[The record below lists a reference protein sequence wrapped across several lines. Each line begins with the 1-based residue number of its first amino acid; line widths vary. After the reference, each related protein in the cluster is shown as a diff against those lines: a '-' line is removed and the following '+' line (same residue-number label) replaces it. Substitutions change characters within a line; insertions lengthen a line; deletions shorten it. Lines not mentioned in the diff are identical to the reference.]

1 MRTKPLLISLVGPT
15 AIGKTAVSIEL
26 SRQLNADI
34 ISCDSRQFFKEL
46 AIGTA
51 KPTEEERSL
60 APHHFVD
67 FLSIEDEYSA
77 GDFERDA
84 LSFLETYFKE
94 NSIAIVTGGS
104 GLYLKALLKGFDDL
118 PSDLGERAVLIA
130 QFNKSGLKP
139 LQDELKEKDPV
150 QFERMDTN
158 NHQRVMRALEVC
170 RITNKPY
177 SSYLTDK
184 TVDRPFELLEIGI
197 TAERLTLY
205 ERINTRVDVMMEA
218 GLLEEAKAVYPKRAL
233 NALNTVGYKEL
244 FDFFDGRCSQEEAV
258 EKIKQHTRNFAKR
271 QMTWFKKN
279 TGAKW
284 FDISE
289 KDELIAYAI
298 EQSRKS

>member
-233 NALNTVGYKEL
+233 NSLNTVGYKEL

>member
-84 LSFLETYFKE
+84 LSLLETYFKE

>member
-34 ISCDSRQFFKEL
+34 LSCDSRQFFKEL

-84 LSFLETYFKE
+84 LSFLETYFKD

-150 QFERMDTN
+150 QFARMDTN
-158 NHQRVMRALEVC
+158 NHQRVML
-170 RITNKPY
+170 
-177 SSYLTDK
+177 S
-184 TVDRPFELLEIGI
+184 
-197 TAERLTLY
+197 
-205 ERINTRVDVMMEA
+205 
-218 GLLEEAKAVYPKRAL
+218 
-233 NALNTVGYKEL
+233 
-244 FDFFDGRCSQEEAV
+244 
-258 EKIKQHTRNFAKR
+258 
-271 QMTWFKKN
+271 
-279 TGAKW
+279 
-284 FDISE
+284 
-289 KDELIAYAI
+289 LIHI
-298 EQSRKS
+298 